1 MKAGERLFERMNWR
15 TYVWVSVLLLGLG
28 GKTVAQN
35 PARPVRDSVP
45 NLQAAPV
52 FLDTLGKAVALD
64 TVPLTAQ
71 QNARIR
77 KIVPKKATILSAVLP
92 GLGQIHNGHWWK
104 VPIIYAGFGTMIY
117 FSQMYAEDFRFYR
130 KYGKIAY
137 ASTSQTAE
145 VPGYSAPISVSNLE
159 RAARAVSRYRDYN
172 YLGIAL
178 LWGVNVIEANVTAHL
193 KTFDVSEDLTLKVKP
208 GLLMPAVGTMPV
220 PGVRVA
226 FQFRK

>member
-1 MKAGERLFERMNWR
+1 MNWR
-15 TYVWVSVLLLGLG
+15 KYVWVGVLLLALG

-35 PARPVRDSVP
+35 PAQPVRDSVV
-45 NLQAAPV
+45 NLQSAPV
-52 FLDTLGKAVALD
+52 LLDSLGKSVALD
-64 TVPLTAQ
+64 TVPLTAR

-77 KIVPKKATILSAVLP
+77 KIIPKKATVLSAVLP
-92 GLGQIHNGHWWK
+92 GLGQVHNGHWWK
-104 VPIIYAGFGTMIY
+104 VPIIYAGFGTLVY

-137 ASTSQTAE
+137 NNNPQEVE
-145 VPGYSAPISVSNLE
+145 VPGYSGKISVSQLE
-159 RAARAVSRYRDYN
+159 RVARAVSRYRDYN

-193 KTFDVSEDLTLKVKP
+193 KTFDVSEDLTLKVEP
-208 GLLMPAVGTMPV
+208 SLLMPAVGTMPV